1 MEDSWLMEGKDGV
14 VLGQRIRPMKR
25 VGLYVPGGAGIYPS
39 TVIMNAVP
47 AIVAG
52 VKDIVVVTPIKG
64 EINRAV
70 AFVLCE
76 LGITEVYH
84 IGGAQAIGML
94 AYGAKD
100 GKGKV
105 VVERVDKIVG
115 PGNVFA
121 AVAKKEVFGIVDI
134 DMVAGPSEVLVLAD
148 NTCDPDFV
156 AAMIDSTKV
165 ENCTIEGVEIKG
177 TDRVGGLVGEAKNVT
192 VTNVSVAGTVSGTN
206 NVGGILGSVQNGTL
220 TNLTNSASVSGNS
233 TVGGVV
239 GGSSSVGEQSSISM
253 AINNG
258 TVSGT
263 KDVGGVVAT
272 LSSTKLEKA
281 GNYGAVTAD
290 ESQLSNAG
298 GVVAVA
304 SNKSVVNEVFN
315 TGAVTVKKVM
325 AVGGVIGSLK
335 AVTATNLFNL
345 GEVSGQASNIGGL
358 VGIVDGS
365 ANLESAYNAG
375 KVPDSNL
382 SGTVAGKVTAA
393 ATVSNVY
400 YDKTVGGSCLVV
412 ASQMG
417 MELPTGF
424 ATEEMKAASF
434 VATLNGAGAA
444 WTIDPTKFNGYPAF
458 AWIK

>member
-25 VGLYVPGGAGIYPS
+25 VGLYVQGGAGIYPS

-105 VVERVDKIVG
+105 FVERVDKIVG

-156 AAMIDSTKV
+156 AADLLSQAEHGSGFEAAICITDNMETAQMISECVDIQVENSPKKELLTKV
-165 ENCTIEGVEIKG
+165 LDNFGRILVVKDWFDGVAIANAIAPEHMEIM
-177 TDRVGGLVGEAKNVT
+177 TDEA
-192 VTNVSVAGTVSGTN
+192 
-206 NVGGILGSVQNGTL
+206 
-220 TNLTNSASVSGNS
+220 
-233 TVGGVV
+233 
-239 GGSSSVGEQSSISM
+239 ESM
-253 AINNG
+253 AAQIEN
-258 TVSGT
+258 
-263 KDVGGVVAT
+263 A
-272 LSSTKLEKA
+272 
-281 GNYGAVTAD
+281 GAV
-290 ESQLSNAG
+290 
-298 GVVAVA
+298 
-304 SNKSVVNEVFN
+304 F
-315 TGAVTVKKVM
+315 
-325 AVGGVIGSLK
+325 IGPWSSEP
-335 AVTATNLFNL
+335 N
-345 GEVSGQASNIGGL
+345 
-358 VGIVDGS
+358 
-365 ANLESAYNAG
+365 
-375 KVPDSNL
+375 
-382 SGTVAGKVTAA
+382 
-393 ATVSNVY
+393 
-400 YDKTVGGSCLVV
+400 
-412 ASQMG
+412 
-417 MELPTGF
+417 
-424 ATEEMKAASF
+424 
-434 VATLNGAGAA
+434 
-444 WTIDPTKFNGYPAF
+444 
-458 AWIK
+458 

>member
-1 MEDSWLMEGKDGV
+1 MVVKLLRARKFTIRSWTSFDGLKGKNLRVSEAEIKKSAAKCPPEMQRALKQAIKNVRDFHVNQMEDSWLMEGKDGV

-156 AAMIDSTKV
+156 AADLLSQAEHGSGFEAAICITDNMETAQMISECVDIQV
-165 ENCTIEGVEIKG
+165 ENSPKRELLQKVLDNFGRILVVKDWFDGVAIANAIAPEHMEIMTDEAESMAAQIENAGAVFIGPWSSEP
-177 TDRVGGLVGEAKNVT
+177 VGDYF
-192 VTNVSVAGTVSGTN
+192 AGPNHVLPT
-206 NVGGILGSVQNGTL
+206 NGTGRFFSPL
-220 TNLTNSASVSGNS
+220 
-233 TVGGVV
+233 GVYDFLKRM
-239 GGSSSVGEQSSISM
+239 SIIKYSEK
-253 AINNG
+253 AIKKNA
-258 TVSGT
+258 
-263 KDVGGVVAT
+263 KAIAVVA
-272 LSSTKLEKA
+272 
-281 GNYGAVTAD
+281 
-290 ESQLSNAG
+290 
-298 GVVAVA
+298 
-304 SNKSVVNEVFN
+304 NEEGF
-315 TGAVTVKKVM
+315 
-325 AVGGVIGSLK
+325 IHH
-335 AVTATNLFNL
+335 
-345 GEVSGQASNIGGL
+345 
-358 VGIVDGS
+358 
-365 ANLESAYNAG
+365 
-375 KVPDSNL
+375 
-382 SGTVAGKVTAA
+382 AA
-393 ATVSNVY
+393 AVL
-400 YDKTVGGSCLVV
+400 KRL
-412 ASQMG
+412 
-417 MELPTGF
+417 
-424 ATEEMKAASF
+424 
-434 VATLNGAGAA
+434 
-444 WTIDPTKFNGYPAF
+444 
-458 AWIK
+458 